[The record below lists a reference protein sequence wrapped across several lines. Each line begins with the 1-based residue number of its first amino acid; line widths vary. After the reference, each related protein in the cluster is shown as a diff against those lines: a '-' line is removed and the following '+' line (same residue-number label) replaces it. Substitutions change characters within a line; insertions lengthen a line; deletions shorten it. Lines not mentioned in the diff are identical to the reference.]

1 MTEIEEENPRFV
13 QFIKGFKV
21 KRNELLRPKFYAL
34 QAYENNGGPIDHLI
48 GKKQAIQLMKTR
60 SITAKDFFYTCQA
73 EINILKL
80 EIVDSV
86 PLIESPLSEE
96 AARKLIIHPEMKE
109 YNFKEPSDVTEAI
122 ENYPLPNLIF
132 THAY

>member
-1 MTEIEEENPRFV
+1 MSEIEEENPRFV

-60 SITAKDFFYTCQA
+60 SIAAKDFFYTCQA

-80 EIVDSV
+80 EIVESV
-86 PLIESPLSEE
+86 PLIESPISEE
-96 AARKLIIHPEMKE
+96 AAR
-109 YNFKEPSDVTEAI
+109 
-122 ENYPLPNLIF
+122 
-132 THAY
+132 